1 LKDHIEGVDFWLI
14 GWGGGVC
21 DGLLLT
27 SRRENDSRAFIRVVI
42 PDDTDPF
49 FAANAYPESPIIGGK
64 GGNAVETLR
73 PPIDRGVSGVGA
85 VLSVLICIG
94 AEGVR
99 VTSPGR
105 SELFL

>member
-1 LKDHIEGVDFWLI
+1 MCV
-14 GWGGGVC
+14 
-21 DGLLLT
+21 GLVLT

-49 FAANAYPESPIIGGK
+49 FAANAYPESPVIGGK
-64 GGNAVETLR
+64 GGNAVEGLR
-73 PPIDRGVSGVGA
+73 PPVDRGFSGVSV

-94 AEGVR
+94 VEAAR
-99 VTSPGR
+99 VTSLGR

>member
-14 GWGGGVC
+14 GLGGGLC

-49 FAANAYPESPIIGGK
+49 FAANAYPKSPVIGGK
-64 GGNAVETLR
+64 GGNAVEALR
-73 PPIDRGVSGVGA
+73 RPIDRGFSRVGA
-85 VLSVLICIG
+85 ALSVLIRVG
-94 AEGVR
+94 VGGVR
-99 VTSPGR
+99 VTSPAR
-105 SELFL
+105 S

>member
-1 LKDHIEGVDFWLI
+1 LI
-14 GWGGGVC
+14 GWGDGVC

-49 FAANAYPESPIIGGK
+49 FATNVYPESPVIGGK